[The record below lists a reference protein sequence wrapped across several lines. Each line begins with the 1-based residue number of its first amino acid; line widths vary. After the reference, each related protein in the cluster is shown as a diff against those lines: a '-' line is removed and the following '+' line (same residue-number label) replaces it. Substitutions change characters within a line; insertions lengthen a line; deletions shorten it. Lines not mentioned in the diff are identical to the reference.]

1 MYTSVMLCRL
11 QRCISPAYPH
21 TCSCL
26 GRSCSQAPAACCPHT
41 PLHTLPLQHPSCT
54 CPAHASS
61 HAPFGLGMCLLHS
74 KSRST
79 QHTGKAWTSDRHC
92 SGAMCS
98 KSSDNGSCACSQ
110 SIPACR
116 GCAAV
121 RLGAL
126 QPEQSSCQLLCSSS
140 STLLGLLPRS
150 TGGHMALPA
159 AAQQPL
165 HATVANHESLLQVP
179 HTWFGRLWLL
189 LILWYWRWR
198 V

>member
-1 MYTSVMLCRL
+1 
-11 QRCISPAYPH
+11 
-21 TCSCL
+21 
-26 GRSCSQAPAACCPHT
+26 
-41 PLHTLPLQHPSCT
+41 
-54 CPAHASS
+54 
-61 HAPFGLGMCLLHS
+61 MCLLHS

-126 QPEQSSCQLLCSSS
+126 QQSFSQNRVPGSCCVARAQPCWGCCQLAILQDRLAATWPCQQLRSNRCMQLLPTMRVCCRCRTPGLGSSGSSS
-140 STLLGLLPRS
+140 SSG
-150 TGGHMALPA
+150 TGGGGYDMSPCSVDKAAL
-159 AAQQPL
+159 
-165 HATVANHESLLQVP
+165 SS
-179 HTWFGRLWLL
+179 
-189 LILWYWRWR
+189 
-198 V
+198 